1 MAAPTPA
8 PLLPDRAF
16 VVQLREATP
25 LAADSLQGR
34 IEHVTSGK
42 ASNFASFDE
51 VLAFMRRVLDE
62 TARQDQ

>member
-8 PLLPDRAF
+8 PLLPERAF
-16 VVQLREATP
+16 VVQLRAGSS
-25 LAADSLQGR
+25 LAADALQGR

-42 ASNFASFDE
+42 ASNFASLAE

-62 TARQDQ
+62 MPRQDP

>member
-1 MAAPTPA
+1 MTPPTPA

-16 VVQLREATP
+16 VVQLREASS
-25 LAADSLQGR
+25 LAPDALQGR

-42 ASNFASFDE
+42 ASNFASLDE

-62 TARQDQ
+62 MPRQDP